1 MNGLWKITGSAGC
14 DDADVY
20 FMIINFNV
28 AVSET
33 CTCTC
38 KQVCVWKMYNLA
50 GNFMLPTKKLV
61 EGRMVME
68 HTNATTPLC
77 V

>member
-1 MNGLWKITGSAGC
+1 
-14 DDADVY
+14 
-20 FMIINFNV
+20 MIINFNV
-28 AVSET
+28 AVRNMYMYMQTS
-33 CTCTC
+33 
-38 KQVCVWKMYNLA
+38 VCVWKMYNLA